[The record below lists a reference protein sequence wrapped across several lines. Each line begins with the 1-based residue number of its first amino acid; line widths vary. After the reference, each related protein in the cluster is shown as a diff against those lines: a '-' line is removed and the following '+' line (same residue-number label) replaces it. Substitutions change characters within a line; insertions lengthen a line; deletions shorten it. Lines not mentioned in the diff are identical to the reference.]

1 MISSIKYLLIITLL
15 TGFLNVNAQ
24 EIEYPIKEHVAEDGT
39 LYWNL
44 ALPMYLSVSSSPN
57 GQGTLLKSE
66 EPAYTNPMY
75 LDSEGPNYIRTRYAV
90 DNETKKMI
98 QPKIEVLMPVIADG
112 TSPSSS
118 VSFLEADA
126 SKTGSIQYYGP
137 KLEVQLKAS
146 DKLSGVE
153 WLKYSIDDQPFQD
166 YLQNVGMN
174 EEGTHTFSYYAVD
187 YVGNKE
193 NTHSSTFVVDLTPP
207 ALTHNINGFADDNV
221 IASTSRIYFTG
232 TDELSGVE
240 TIYYR
245 FDDEKFKKYDG
256 QNVGFTY
263 LEDGE
268 HRMDYYAVDRV
279 GNRTQDFVFDFYY
292 DKIAP
297 LTASDILGDRF
308 VIDKKIYFSGRTK
321 MKLTA
326 VDNKIGVKEIMYA
339 IDNDDFKAYDQP
351 FYMPNLSGE
360 HTIKYYSIDRL
371 SNKPTGS
378 ETYKHNVSLVYL
390 DLTGPDINYSISGPL
405 FETAGTQYISPKTR
419 IQLKGNDAESGLQYI
434 SYSVDGVA
442 EETTYSEPFSI
453 TTTGEHNIEM
463 FAYDNVNNRNIN
475 DTKVFVDGK
484 PPFIIENFSTSTV
497 NYMDGIPVYPPYVT
511 IFLAATDDIVGNDRI
526 YYRINGGTETLYGGP
541 ITKLKKDAD
550 YTITVRAIDMV
561 GNEVSKTITFKTA
574 AN

>member
-1 MISSIKYLLIITLL
+1 MTKRNISLILFTMIICA
-15 TGFLNVNAQ
+15 VAMRAQ
-24 EIEYPIKEHVAEDGT
+24 EIEYPAKEHIAADGT
-39 LYWNL
+39 IYWNL

-57 GQGTLLKSE
+57 GQGTLLKSN

-90 DNETKKMI
+90 DKETKKMVL
-98 QPKIEVLMPVIADG
+98 PKVEVLMPVIADG
-112 TSPSSS
+112 TSPSTS
-118 VSFLEADA
+118 VSFIDA
-126 SKTGSIQYYGP
+126 QASRSGGTQYYGP
-137 KLEVQLKAS
+137 DLKVQLKAI

-153 WLKYSIDDQPFQD
+153 WLKYSVDNQPFQD
-166 YLQNVGMN
+166 YIQNVGMN
-174 EEGTHTFSYYAVD
+174 KEGTHTFSYYAVD

-193 NTHSSTFVVDLTPP
+193 TTHSTSFVVDLTPP

-221 IASTSRIYFTG
+221 IASTSKIYFTG

-268 HRMDYYAVDRV
+268 HRMDYYAVDKV
-279 GNRTQDFVFDFYY
+279 GNRTQDFIFDFYY

-297 LTASDILGDRF
+297 LTASDVLGDRF
-308 VIDKKIYFSGRTK
+308 VIDNKIYFSGRTK

-339 IDNDDFKAYDQP
+339 IDGEEFKAYDQP
-351 FYMPNLSGE
+351 FYMPSLSGE

-405 FETAGTQYISPKTR
+405 FKTAGKQYISPKTK
-419 IQLKGNDAESGLQYI
+419 IQLSAKDSESGLQYI

-442 EETTYSEPFSI
+442 EETTYDEPFTI
-453 TTTGEHNIEM
+453 AATGEHLIEM
-463 FAYDNVNNRNIN
+463 FAYDNVNNRNIG
-475 DTKVFVDGK
+475 DTRVFVDGT
-484 PPFIIENFSTSTV
+484 PPFIIENFSTSSV
-497 NYMDGIPVYPPYVT
+497 DYIDGVPVYPPYVT
-511 IFLAATDDIVGNDRI
+511 VFLAATDDIVGNDRI
-526 YYRINGGTETLYGGP
+526 YYRINGGTETLYSTP
-541 ITKLKKDAD
+541 ITKLKKGSD
-550 YTITVRAIDMV
+550 YTIDIRAIDMV

-574 AN
+574 SN